1 MATGLLDSDIGL
13 LETEATAVIVI
24 ENSNTGSLVLADL
37 IFRSNATTGLK
48 GTGVIADTEDY
59 RKDM

>member
-24 ENSNTGSLVLADL
+24 KNSNTGSLVLANL
-37 IFRSNATTGLK
+37 VLGGNTTTGLE
-48 GTGVIADTEDY
+48 GTRIITDTEYDH
-59 RKDM
+59 

>member
-24 ENSNTGSLVLADL
+24 KNSNTGSLVLANL
-37 IFRSNATTGLK
+37 VLGGNTTTGLE
-48 GTGVIADTEDY
+48 GTRIITDTENY
-59 RKDM
+59 H

>member
-24 ENSNTGSLVLADL
+24 ENSNTGSLVLANL
-37 IFRSNATTGLK
+37 ILGSNTTTGLK
-48 GTGVIADTEDY
+48 GTGIIADTEDY

>member
-24 ENSNTGSLVLADL
+24 KNSNTGSLVLANL
-37 IFRSNATTGLK
+37 VLGGNTTTGLK
-48 GTGVIADTEDY
+48 GTRIITDTEYDH
-59 RKDM
+59 